1 MKIAELQPLLDK
13 VSCLAASESARDIY
27 EWVRESANA
36 ANTPSM
42 AQTVCSQVIT
52 MCHPKAWGDRY
63 VTLFGSDLLA
73 WDNFLGELADVA
85 NNCGQEIF
93 ENY

>member
-1 MKIAELQPLLDK
+1 MKNAELQPLLEK
-13 VSCLAASESARDIY
+13 SSCLEDSESARDIY
-27 EWVRESANA
+27 EWIRDAANA

-42 AQTVCSQVIT
+42 AQRVCSEVIT

-73 WDNFLGELADVA
+73 WDNYLGELADVA
-85 NNCGQEIF
+85 TNCGHKIF
-93 ENY
+93 ENH